1 MKSVILSNIK
11 VEEIIAGEVVEKEI
25 FVLRDFVYPVIK
37 SAPQHCQDITFEEQV
52 LLASILNKL
61 MVCFKTKATSVLLE
75 NEEHRIFLKVLKA
88 CKMIILEP
96 ELTTYI
102 SGLAELKDIEVVAAD
117 V

>member
-11 VEEIIAGEVVEKEI
+11 VEEIVNGEVVEKEV

-37 SAPQHCQDITFEEQV
+37 SAPQHCSDISFEEQV

-61 MVCFKTKATSVLLE
+61 MACFKGKSTSVLLE
-75 NEEHRIFLKVLKA
+75 NEEHRIFIKVLKA
-88 CKMIILEP
+88 CKMVVLEP
-96 ELTTYI
+96 ALTTYI
-102 SGLAELKDIEVVAAD
+102 SGLAELKDVEVVAGD